1 MSVSVL
7 FPDSADHSKVHFQ
20 SPRRL
25 NNGALRVDMRY
36 KSETFD
42 QELVYQT
49 CNFRKGYVK
58 EYKDEKS
65 GKKSLKLE
73 CLLLGHENPYSDC
86 HGFVDAW
93 KKIESRVTDTAKSK
107 SREWFKVCLFSY
119 RWSHLRV
126 SHSCS
131 FRITWGG
138 TLSRVG
144 HEIVLMRTW
153 GLVVPRFVPS
163 FVLLAVVVA
172 TVVALGLAA
181 RDSARECS
189 REAPSQPGR

>member
-7 FPDSADHSKVHFQ
+7 FPDAADHSKVHFQ

-36 KSETFD
+36 KSDSFD

-107 SREWFKVCLFSY
+107 AREWFKVRPTSY
-119 RWSHLRV
+119 RSTPLVAW
-126 SHSCS
+126 HSC
-131 FRITWGG
+131 FD
-138 TLSRVG
+138 
-144 HEIVLMRTW
+144 RTW
-153 GLVVPRFVPS
+153 QVGTPRRAGREIAARRTWAS
-163 FVLLAVVVA
+163 A
-172 TVVALGLAA
+172 ALRSALETAASAGAFGPAAPAPAPARAPLAA
-181 RDSARECS
+181 GCS
-189 REAPSQPGR
+189 GPA